1 MLFRPSS
8 NKSAGRTASPCRA
21 ARLQSGFTLIE
32 LMVGIVIGL
41 LTTLAVTQVM
51 VRAEGYKRT
60 TTSGA
65 DAQINGA
72 LALATLQRAIMPAGY
87 GFAAVPASLGCP
99 LSANFNGAAIA
110 GFPAN
115 LAPLVITQGAGG
127 AADSIRVLASG
138 KSSYSLP
145 IPVTAPGYVP
155 TDPALNAGF
164 LVSSVRS
171 VQGPAVDA
179 SGNPLSGGDLMVAL
193 TDATVACEVFRVSA
207 NPGVN
212 PVVAR
217 SDDLKWNAAGF
228 PTRTYTDG
236 SYLIN
241 MGPFIDQT
249 YSIGTA
255 TSSLQMTA
263 LNVAA
268 DSTPSYV
275 GPTEIFPNIVNFK
288 AIYGKDTNAD
298 SVVDT
303 WDNATPTTNA
313 GWRQVLAVRLA
324 IVARSD
330 QYEKEEVTLANP
342 VWDVGTAVAVV
353 GTSACGTSQCLTLKV
368 DFAYATDWK
377 HYRYKI
383 FDTVVPL
390 RNMLWSS

>member
-1 MLFRPSS
+1 MIGVL
-8 NKSAGRTASPCRA
+8 
-21 ARLQSGFTLIE
+21 L
-32 LMVGIVIGL
+32 GL
-41 LTTLAVTQVM
+41 LTTIAVTQVM
-51 VRAEGYKRT
+51 VSAEGYKRT

-72 LALATLQRAIMPAGY
+72 LALATLQRAILPAGY
-87 GFAAVPASLGCP
+87 GFAALPAGIGCA
-99 LSANFNGAAIA
+99 LSANFNGAPIA
-110 GFPAN
+110 GLPAN
-115 LAPLVITQGAGG
+115 LVPLVITQGAGG

-145 IPVTAPGYVP
+145 IPVTSPGYVP
-155 TDPALNAGF
+155 TDPALNIGF

-171 VQGPAVDA
+171 IQGPVVDG
-179 SGNPLSGGDLMVAL
+179 SGTVVGGGDLMIAL
-193 TDATVACEVFRVSA
+193 TDSTVPCEMFQVSA

-212 PVVAR
+212 PVVTR
-217 SDDLKWNAAGF
+217 SDDLKWNANGF

-241 MGPFIDQT
+241 MGPFVDQT

-255 TSSLQMTA
+255 TSSLQLTA
-263 LNVAA
+263 LNLAA
-268 DSTPSYV
+268 DSTPSYA
-275 GPTEIFPNIVNFK
+275 GPTEIFPNIVNLK
-288 AIYGKDTNAD
+288 ALYGKDTDAD

-303 WDNATPTTNA
+303 WDNVTPTTNA

-324 IVARSD
+324 VVARSD

-342 VWDVGTAVAVV
+342 VWDVGTAVAVT
-353 GTSACGTSQCLTLKV
+353 GTSACGTSQCLSLKV

-377 HYRYKI
+377 HYRYKV